1 MASRDEQ
8 ASRSR
13 GSTEEQHARNR
24 QRAAYDKR
32 TGRRDDLYSIMDLE
46 EQGLESDIGRLKSDL
61 EEERSEFGAQSA
73 RGLSAKAGDTGFG
86 GGGLLAGAQAG
97 MEMGEGLS
105 RMRREGA
112 ERERRLKS
120 DMLGMR
126 KENIK
131 TREQEGDR
139 DSDYATAI
147 ADGEKEMIKA
157 ISDTRGAWYEG
168 GDDEV
173 EAERRMRAALA
184 TLMNKNPE
192 AADFLRNKYL
202 VKDAEGW
209 RANHEDD

>member
-1 MASRDEQ
+1 
-8 ASRSR
+8 
-13 GSTEEQHARNR
+13 
-24 QRAAYDKR
+24 
-32 TGRRDDLYSIMDLE
+32 
-46 EQGLESDIGRLKSDL
+46 
-61 EEERSEFGAQSA
+61 
-73 RGLSAKAGDTGFG
+73 
-86 GGGLLAGAQAG
+86 

-112 ERERRLKS
+112 ARGRRLKS
-120 DMLGMR
+120 EMLGVR
-126 KENIK
+126 RENIK
-131 TREQEGDR
+131 TRQEEGDR
-139 DSDYATAI
+139 DADYATAV

-184 TLMNKNPE
+184 TIMNKHPE

-202 VKDAEGW
+202 VKGGQGW